1 MEARITDLVS
11 NSFLDVSILPGME
24 VVVLRITSDKHT
36 LSLKTVDDTYPNS
49 ILSILEI

>member
-11 NSFLDVSILPGME
+11 NSFVDVSILPGME
-24 VVVLRITSDKHT
+24 IVDLRVTSDKYI